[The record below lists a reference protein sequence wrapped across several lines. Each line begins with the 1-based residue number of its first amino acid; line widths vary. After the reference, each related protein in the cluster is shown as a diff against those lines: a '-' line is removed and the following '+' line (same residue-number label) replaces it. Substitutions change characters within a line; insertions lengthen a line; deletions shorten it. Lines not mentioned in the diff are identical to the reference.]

1 MVLAADRKTQDPV
14 ARAAGV
20 SNKALSKVGGEA
32 MILRV
37 LRALE
42 QSAEVGERIICG
54 PPRQAVAGNQALRD
68 AVASG
73 SIRWIPHASTPS
85 TSTYEAL
92 NTLPEDQ
99 TVLITTAD
107 HALLNSEIVD
117 YFCTAARRTQC
128 DLAFA
133 LAPHDLVDDA
143 HPGVRR
149 TVLKFRDGGYCSCNL
164 FAFMSAR
171 ARKAADYWRQVE
183 RDRKHPWKIART
195 LGWLTVLRY
204 VLGRLSLD
212 DILGLASKRLNI
224 QVGAVVM
231 PFPQAAIDVDTVADW
246 EYVNAVTEPAHRSA
260 AAKKETKDVSDGE
273 AC

>member
-1 MVLAADRKTQDPV
+1 MLAADRKTDDPV

-20 SNKALSKVGGEA
+20 TSKALSLVAGEP

-42 QSAEVGERIICG
+42 RSVEVDEIIICG
-54 PPRQAVAGNQALRD
+54 PPHEAVAGNQALRS
-68 AVASG
+68 AVDDG
-73 SIRWIPHASTPS
+73 YIRWIPPASTPS
-85 TSTYEAL
+85 TSTYAAL
-92 NTLPEDQ
+92 KTLPEEQ
-99 TVLITTAD
+99 IVLITTAD
-107 HALLNSEIVD
+107 HALLSSEIVD
-117 YFCTAARRTQC
+117 HFCAAARHARC

-133 LAPHDLVDDA
+133 LAPHDSVEKA

-164 FAFMSAR
+164 FAFMTAR
-171 ARKAADYWRQVE
+171 SREAADYWRQVE
-183 RDRKHPWKIART
+183 RERKHPWKIART

-212 DILGLASKRLNI
+212 DVLRLASKRLGM

-246 EYVNAVTEPAHRSA
+246 EFVKTVVEPAHQPIDSI
-260 AAKKETKDVSDGE
+260 KETEGASGGR

>member
-1 MVLAADRKTQDPV
+1 MVLAADRKTGDPV

-42 QSAEVGERIICG
+42 QSPEVGERIICG
-54 PPRQAVAGNQALRD
+54 PPRQAVAGNQVLRD
-68 AVASG
+68 AVDSG
-73 SIRWIPHASTPS
+73 SIHWIPHASTPS

-92 NTLPEDQ
+92 NALPEDQ

-117 YFCTAARRTQC
+117 YFCAAARRTQC

-133 LAPHDLVDDA
+133 LAPHDLVDKA
-143 HPGVRR
+143 HPDVRR
-149 TVLKFRDGGYCSCNL
+149 TVLKFKDGGYCSCNL

-171 ARKAADYWRQVE
+171 SRKAADYWRQVE
-183 RDRKHPWKIART
+183 RERKHPWKIARS

-212 DILGLASKRLNI
+212 DVLGLASKRLGMK
-224 QVGAVVM
+224 VAAVVV

-246 EYVNAVTEPAHRSA
+246 EYVNAVTAPAQRSA
-260 AAKKETKDVSDGE
+260 GTEKKTGH
-273 AC
+273 ATNGGGC